1 MKQKRHAAR
10 LLPPLL
16 FFVLLCLLCGCSARQ
31 PDTRLALN
39 PDGSG
44 TRTMNCVIANSD
56 LSEKING
63 GEAAFDAFL
72 SLHCPKELTFEKNQG
87 RFHTNY
93 RFTLTFGSI
102 SDYRQKVS
110 ALLGREPA
118 LYYSSP
124 DSLFARGQSLQEGFT
139 SQELMGWL
147 TAQAKKEGLLSSDT
161 ALFTLAGSE
170 IQQGNTITSAREPLE
185 LSTLAY
191 QPIDKITMHTDL
203 LADGAFRRTI
213 SYQIPQNACDTFG
226 DKLEQYMDS
235 LVPKNGNSGWE
246 SISTGRVFTLSFD
259 AKNAAELSALTCQAL
274 DSDAPQAEFT
284 STEQTLFSAR
294 HVFRETLDFSSF
306 PSNREGKTFVIYTL
320 DTKDHSGISDVSLK
334 NGGEAIDSGGTVED
348 NQFHFQGDVSLLEL
362 SLKSSNEYA
371 VSAVGLALSDQ
382 GGGVYQRT
390 LTLSFAGSNGGPQKA
405 KDYFSSLPTQ
415 FTDIQTRGRQCIAT
429 ITGSP
434 AEITSDQ
441 AVIIGGGNTVSFAQ
455 QGGFAPFSYDNLEDR
470 LDLSAFLK
478 KIGFSGRP
486 TYRYLSSRA
495 PDEFL
500 QSDSAGGSQSFDGEQ
515 AQTGKAI
522 PTKGVVVLTAVNK
535 NWNPVFWLVA
545 GAGVLAI
552 LLAAGGLLF
561 WLQRAPHRKRRPDAE
576 FLVLEE
582 FCPQCGSVL
591 YEGMGYCTQCG
602 ADLKALGI
610 HSQEEKE

>member
-1 MKQKRHAAR
+1 MKQKQHAAR
-10 LLPPLL
+10 LLPLLLL
-16 FFVLLCLLCGCSARQ
+16 FTLLCLLCGCSARQ
-31 PDTRLALN
+31 PDTRLTLN

-44 TRTMNCVIANSD
+44 TRTMSCVIANSD

-72 SLHCPKELTFEKNQG
+72 SLHCPQELSFEKNQG

-93 RFTLTFGSI
+93 RFTLTFDSI

-110 ALLGREPA
+110 ALLGREPK

-124 DSLFARGQSLQEGFT
+124 DSLFAQGQSLREGFT
-139 SQELMGWL
+139 SQELMDWL
-147 TAQAKKEGLLSSDT
+147 TAQAKKEGLFSSDT

-170 IQQGNTITSAREPLE
+170 IQQGDAVASAREPLE
-185 LSTLAY
+185 FSTLTY

-203 LADGAFRRTI
+203 LADGAYRRTI
-213 SYQIPQNACDTFG
+213 SYQIPQNACDAFG
-226 DKLEQYMDS
+226 DKLEQYMAS
-235 LVPKNGNSGWE
+235 LVPKTGESSWE

-259 AKNAAELSALTCQAL
+259 AKNSPELSALTCQAL
-274 DSDAPQAEFT
+274 DSDATQAEFT

-320 DTKDHSGISDVSLK
+320 NTKDHSGISDVSLK
-334 NGGEAIDSGGTVED
+334 NGGEVIDSGSAVAD
-348 NQFHFQGDVSLLEL
+348 NQFHFQGDASLLEL

-371 VSAVGLALSDQ
+371 VSSVGLALSDQ

-390 LTLSFAGSNGGPQKA
+390 LTLSFAGNSGGPERA
-405 KDYFSSLPTQ
+405 KDYFSSLSTQ
-415 FTDIQTRGRQCIAT
+415 FTNIQTKGSQCIVT

-434 AEITSDQ
+434 GEITSDQ
-441 AVIIGGGNTVSFAQ
+441 AVVFGSGNTVSFSQ
-455 QGGFAPFSYDNLEDR
+455 QGGFVPFTYDSLEDR

-495 PDEFL
+495 PDQFL

-522 PTKGVVVLTAVNK
+522 PAKGVVVLTAVNK
-535 NWNPVFWLVA
+535 NWNPAFWLTA
-545 GAGVLAI
+545 GAGVLVI
-552 LLAAGGLLF
+552 LLAAGVLLF
-561 WLQRAPHRKRRPDAE
+561 RLQRAPHRKRQPQAE
-576 FLVLEE
+576 FMVLEE

-591 YEGMGYCTQCG
+591 YEGMGYCTRCG
-602 ADLKALGI
+602 TDLKALGI
-610 HSQEEKE
+610 RCEEEKE